1 MRARLFFVATAV
13 ALVSVPSAARAQEDF
28 RAADLDRPLRV
39 EDARPTEF
47 RAWELELGSRG
58 SFEEGVSGLHG
69 VLELKAGLI
78 RNAQMGLEVES
89 GLRSLGSG
97 AGTDT
102 GLEAVTAHL
111 LYGVARE
118 TPSLP
123 ALAVRV
129 EGSTPGTGAVG
140 HEDAQLG
147 VKAIFTR
154 SLGRLRLHANG
165 GYTVASDADAA
176 DYWRVGLATDYPI
189 GLFSRAVLADV
200 YAEIPTSQGRS
211 RVWVDVG
218 TRLQMTNR
226 SVLDVGVATRLDQWG
241 EDNANVELVIGFSRV
256 FGLFGGAPPY
266 PDPSIR

>member
-1 MRARLFFVATAV
+1 MSIRALHLAAV
-13 ALVSVPSAARAQEDF
+13 AGLASVPSAGRAQEDF
-28 RAADLDRPLRV
+28 RAADLDRPIRV
-39 EDARPTEF
+39 EDAKPIEF

-58 SFEEGVSGLHG
+58 SLEEGTSGLQA
-69 VLELKAGLI
+69 VFELKAGLI
-78 RNAQMGLEVES
+78 RSAQLGLEIES
-89 GLRSLGSG
+89 ALRSFGSG
-97 AGTDT
+97 AGTDA
-102 GLEAVTAHL
+102 GVEAVSVHL
-111 LYGVARE
+111 LYGVLRE

-123 ALAVRV
+123 ALAVRL
-129 EGSTPGTGAVG
+129 EGSTPGTGAIG

-147 VKAIFTR
+147 IKGIATR

-165 GYTVASDADAA
+165 GYTVASDADGA
-176 DYWRVGLATDYPI
+176 DYWRVGLGTDYPI

-226 SVLDVGVATRLDQWG
+226 SVLDVGVSTRLDQWDDG
-241 EDNANVELVIGFSRV
+241 NANVELAIGFSRV